1 MIEVAAG
8 LIHSERSLPGLQRVA
23 FLLCPLIQGQKEREG
38 GREGGRDSY
47 GYDIPSYKDTN
58 PVGSGPQF
66 YELI

>member
-38 GREGGRDSY
+38 GRDSY